1 MNVRI
6 REKVIG
12 MMILLIIIPILA
24 LGLSSYS
31 TSNKTNKTS
40 KKHYTELG
48 TVIGEQARV
57 IVESKIN
64 ETNELLEDVASNPSI
79 INIAEDDNKNEAIA
93 GFRRVSDNHGF
104 MDVYY
109 GTVDGTLYSGI
120 QDPSINV
127 TERPWYIKAN
137 ESDSVVWSELY
148 KDATTGK
155 NVVTASKSVY
165 SGDKLIGV
173 AAIDID
179 LDNFA
184 QAINKVDIMGGSPM
198 VMDKDGTLL
207 VDNRGDVGK
216 TFQGKSMFK
225 EDRKNI
231 QLKEYTYKDEASD
244 FVQEQLIV
252 FAPIDGSDWYVA
264 TVIGMDDLVKTN
276 ASIIRNILVVS
287 VITIIAGILIAI
299 FFAKHISNSITQV
312 LMAIRKMEEGD
323 FTTRITTKN
332 SDEFGEVRESFNK
345 MMETLC
351 AFIGNIKNASNSV
364 DEYSENLAAIS
375 EEVSASSLEI
385 SGTAEEIAK
394 GASNQAED
402 TDEEV
407 ALIGR
412 LSDKLLE
419 LGATSMEMVGLAEEI
434 RITSK
439 DSTIVVDDLR
449 EKTALN
455 NESSKRVEDEII
467 ELDRRIG
474 EVTGILSTIDAISE
488 QTNLLALNA
497 SIEAARA
504 GELGKGF
511 AVVAEEIRKLAG
523 ESKESSNNIKS
534 IIEAVQLESK
544 NTVEVVGEVNSRN
557 EEQTEA
563 VIRVNESFGTINNLI
578 EQIVSKISEI
588 DSQSTEMNK
597 ERNEIVS
604 SIENISAISQ
614 ETAAASEEV
623 TASIEQQTSAIEEV
637 ANSASKLNE
646 LANELNR
653 EMSMF
658 KV

>member
-1 MNVRI
+1 
-6 REKVIG
+6 
-12 MMILLIIIPILA
+12 
-24 LGLSSYS
+24 
-31 TSNKTNKTS
+31 
-40 KKHYTELG
+40 
-48 TVIGEQARV
+48 
-57 IVESKIN
+57 
-64 ETNELLEDVASNPSI
+64 
-79 INIAEDDNKNEAIA
+79 
-93 GFRRVSDNHGF
+93 
-104 MDVYY
+104 
-109 GTVDGTLYSGI
+109 
-120 QDPSINV
+120 
-127 TERPWYIKAN
+127 
-137 ESDSVVWSELY
+137 
-148 KDATTGK
+148 
-155 NVVTASKSVY
+155 
-165 SGDKLIGV
+165 
-173 AAIDID
+173 
-179 LDNFA
+179 
-184 QAINKVDIMGGSPM
+184 
-198 VMDKDGTLL
+198 
-207 VDNRGDVGK
+207 
-216 TFQGKSMFK
+216 
-225 EDRKNI
+225 
-231 QLKEYTYKDEASD
+231 
-244 FVQEQLIV
+244 
-252 FAPIDGSDWYVA
+252 
-264 TVIGMDDLVKTN
+264 
-276 ASIIRNILVVS
+276 
-287 VITIIAGILIAI
+287 
-299 FFAKHISNSITQV
+299 
-312 LMAIRKMEEGD
+312 MAIRKMEEGD

-351 AFIGNIKNASNSV
+351 AFIGNIKNASSSV

-385 SGTAEEIAK
+385 SGTAEEIAR
-394 GASNQAED
+394 GASNQADD

-412 LSDKLLE
+412 LSDKLLV

-434 RITSK
+434 RTTSK
-439 DSTIVVDDLR
+439 ESEIVVDDLK

-544 NTVEVVGEVNSRN
+544 NTVEVVGKVNSRN
-557 EEQTEA
+557 VEQTEA

-578 EQIVSKISEI
+578 EQIVSKIGEI
-588 DSQSTEMNK
+588 DSQSTEMNTD
-597 ERNEIVS
+597 RDEIVS